1 MAEERPLFESGDHM
15 RIIFILAAFLMTGQL
30 PAQTREEIRREPGAE
45 VVSDSVVIKNV
56 LKAVTVHV
64 QSVTKN
70 RRRALVVKEGKKSRR
85 FIVMDILGSV
95 YLNKNIYT
103 AQLDTDEFDH
113 KIPRILYVDVK
124 STKGIFKVTKIRIGP
139 NRFRDL

>member
-1 MAEERPLFESGDHM
+1 M
-15 RIIFILAAFLMTGQL
+15 RIIFILATLLMTVQL

-56 LKAVTVHV
+56 LKAVTAHV
-64 QSVTKN
+64 QSVTKD
-70 RRRALVVKEGKKSRR
+70 RRRPLVVKDGKKSRR

-95 YLNKNIYT
+95 TRNKSNYT

-113 KIPRILYVDVK
+113 KIPRILYIDVK
-124 STKGIFKVTKIRIGP
+124 STKGVYKVTKIRIGP

>member
-1 MAEERPLFESGDHM
+1 M
-15 RIIFILAAFLMTGQL
+15 RMIFILATLLMTVQL

-56 LKAVTVHV
+56 LKAVTAHV
-64 QSVTKN
+64 QSVTKD
-70 RRRALVVKEGKKSRR
+70 RRRPLVVKDGKKSRR

-95 YLNKNIYT
+95 TRNKSNYT

-124 STKGIFKVTKIRIGP
+124 STKGGYKVTKIRIGP